1 MSKNEPDKFFLIL
14 TVGNSAEPIVKS
26 IREWKPEKVCFVQ
39 SSDSRK
45 TIDEVLR
52 PLDSQDYNLRE
63 GQYEL
68 IEITDHE
75 DFSACASQMR
85 SELAGRVLEW
95 HKRSENHKCV
105 ADFTG
110 GTKCMS
116 AALALVARPWPNVCF
131 SYVGG
136 KRRCDGRGIVIDGK
150 EKVVRRVNPWQA
162 LGYQVIEDA
171 IAAFNCHAYGWGA
184 EQLDRAKRNTGPSTS
199 KELNA
204 ISMLFRGY
212 ELWDRLEY
220 SNACK
225 KFEECR
231 KNINDLAVTVP
242 NIPTPWFQMQIEHA
256 IARLE
261 ELKQNS
267 DRPTDALL
275 EDLIANAGRRREENR
290 HIDAVARLYRAVEVA
305 AQLRLREHFEID
317 TGNISESDLPESM
330 RERFEHQ
337 PAGKKLT
344 LGLQDAYKLLLSKGD
359 DLGVDFNERN
369 WNDELKSPLS
379 ERNKSIAGHGFE
391 PVSKKVSDELWRGVL
406 SLTGISHDHIN
417 DLQFPKFDGHQGK

>member
-1 MSKNEPDKFFLIL
+1 MSKNEPSKFFLIV
-14 TVGNSAEPIVKS
+14 TAGNSAEPIVKS

-45 TIDEVLR
+45 TIEEVLR
-52 PLDSQDYNLRE
+52 SLNGQDYNLCE

-75 DFSACASQMR
+75 DFSTCASQMR
-85 SELAGRVLEW
+85 GKLADRVLEW

-116 AALALVARPWPNVCF
+116 AALALVARPWPNVNF

-136 KRRCDGRGIVIDGK
+136 KRCDGRVIDGE
-150 EKVVRRVNPWQA
+150 EKVVHQVNPWQA

-171 IAAFNCHAYGWGA
+171 ISAFNCHAYGWGA
-184 EQLDRAKRNTGPSTS
+184 EQLDRMRCNTGPSTS
-199 KELNA
+199 RELNA
-204 ISMLFRGY
+204 MSMLFRGY
-212 ELWDRLEY
+212 ELWDLLEY
-220 SNACK
+220 PKAYTEFDKCQKS
-225 KFEECR
+225 
-231 KNINDLAVTVP
+231 INDLAAAMPGT
-242 NIPTPWFQMQIEHA
+242 PTTWFEEHIKFA
-256 IARLE
+256 LARLKDLRQKTE
-261 ELKQNS
+261 C
-267 DRPTDALL
+267 PTRTLL
-275 EDLIANAGRRREENR
+275 EDLIANADRRREENR

-305 AQLRLREHFEID
+305 AQLRLREQFGID
-317 TGNISESDLPESM
+317 TSNISENDLPKSM
-330 RERFEHQ
+330 RKRFEHQ

-359 DLGVDFNERN
+359 DLGVDFDKMN

-379 ERNKSIAGHGFE
+379 ERNKSIAGHGFK
-391 PVSKKVSDELWRGVL
+391 PVSKEVSDNLWHGVL